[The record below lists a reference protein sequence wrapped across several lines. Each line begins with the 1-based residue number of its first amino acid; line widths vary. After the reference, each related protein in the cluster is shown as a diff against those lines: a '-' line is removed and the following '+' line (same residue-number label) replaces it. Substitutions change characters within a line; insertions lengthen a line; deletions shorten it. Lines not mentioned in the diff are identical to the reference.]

1 MVYVVYLFLN
11 VSASSDAVALEKRK
25 SFSAEV
31 KFDVIKLT
39 LRKGKNTSLV
49 TFTLILFSLGFV
61 LVLVL
66 IAVPLFKSIPVQ
78 QVLFSYIFCVYDMIC
93 GYCPNT

>member
-31 KFDVIKLT
+31 KLDVIKHSE
-39 LRKGKNTSLV
+39 KGKTPAW
-49 TFTLILFSLGFV
+49 LFSF
-61 LVLVL
+61 
-66 IAVPLFKSIPVQ
+66 
-78 QVLFSYIFCVYDMIC
+78 
-93 GYCPNT
+93 